1 LLNNDDRQSGHHED
15 SESPTGNTTNDS
27 ILIDL
32 ARLLRENTALIT
44 IALFSFVAA
53 RVLTVAKFDLPT
65 AVAVFATVGIP
76 TVVVNTLVGAVG
88 WVSALAIAL
97 ILSLDRRRL
106 SDRMWYGAITTLALV
121 AILLASVAQLFAG
134 VFVIAVTSL
143 YRFLLRRRFPSIT
156 MDETD
161 ATLHNDSKSILVG
174 AAIPIGIALLFAT
187 LSGPVW
193 LPAER
198 LTLKDPE
205 GNSHIGYVLNEG
217 GDWFSILTTE
227 DRKVIRI
234 RSDNIGNR
242 MICNP
247 QAKRL
252 LDLSLPQL
260 LFTSGRE
267 PPC

>member
-1 LLNNDDRQSGHHED
+1 MN
-15 SESPTGNTTNDS
+15 
-27 ILIDL
+27 L
-32 ARLLRENTALIT
+32 ARLLRENTALVT

-65 AVAVFATVGIP
+65 AFAVFATVGIP
-76 TVVVNTLVGAVG
+76 NVVVNTLVGAVG
-88 WVSALAIAL
+88 GVSALAIAL
-97 ILSLDRRRL
+97 ILSLGRRRL
-106 SDRMWYGAITTLALV
+106 GDRMWYGAISTLALV
-121 AILLASVAQLFAG
+121 ATLLASIGQLLAG
-134 VFVIAVTSL
+134 VFVIAYTLLV
-143 YRFLLRRRFPSIT
+143 RFLLRRRFQPVT
-156 MDETD
+156 MDEQD
-161 ATLHNDSKSILVG
+161 ATWHNDSKSISVG

-187 LSGPVW
+187 LTGPVW

-198 LTLKDPE
+198 LTPKDPK
-205 GNSHIGYVLNEG
+205 GTTHIGYVLNEG

-247 QAKRL
+247 QAKRR
-252 LDLSLPQL
+252 LDLSIPQL